1 MIFFGPSIRSHGRAS
16 LEDRLANA
24 TTLKSLTPLPVA
36 ARNGGSGMF
45 IVVDGLDELHELVSR
60 RTSLVMPLT
69 KQFYGM
75 REFAVTDP
83 DGHLIT
89 FAEPYEQ

>member
-1 MIFFGPSIRSHGRAS
+1 M
-16 LEDRLANA
+16 ANA